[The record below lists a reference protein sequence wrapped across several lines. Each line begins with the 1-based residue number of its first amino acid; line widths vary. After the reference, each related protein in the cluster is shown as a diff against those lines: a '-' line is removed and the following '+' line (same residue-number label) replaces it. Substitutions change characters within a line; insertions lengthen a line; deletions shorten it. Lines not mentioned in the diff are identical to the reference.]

1 MPDWVQT
8 FFSLAMKR
16 RLASFGRFYW
26 VVASRWLA
34 REQGISYATLAVVA
48 NHAAG
53 RGESRKSVDIEHV
66 GVVLDEAMHRVRTI
80 LEYVV
85 ETNGD

>member
-1 MPDWVQT
+1 MPE
-8 FFSLAMKR
+8 A
-16 RLASFGRFYW
+16 A
-26 VVASRWLA
+26 LA
-34 REQGISYATLAVVA
+34 REQGISYASLAVVA

-53 RGESRKSVDIEHV
+53 RGESRKGIDIDNV

-85 ETNGD
+85 ETNAD